1 MNPIDFQNTKLKC
14 ILKNKKF
21 ISVSDSLTGK
31 SLKFKLEN
39 IFIPFGAELYND
51 KYVVNLE
58 FEKTNNIHNNYISVI
73 QSLEKNIINNN
84 FETEI
89 NVNSN
94 IINKNFF
101 TSIKDSKLGN
111 ILRTHLTK
119 TTEIFILRENGTKYD
134 LDKENLKGSTV
145 NIEIKL
151 KGIWI
156 VNESYGFYWDINSIH
171 VTKFN

>member
-1 MNPIDFQNTKLKC
+1 MDSLEIQNTKLKC

-21 ISVSDSLTGK
+21 ISIFDNLTGK
-31 SLKFKLEN
+31 ALKFKLEN

-51 KYVVNLE
+51 NYIVNLE
-58 FEKTNNIHNNYISVI
+58 FEKVNNLHNNYISVI

-89 NVNSN
+89 NVNGS
-94 IINKNFF
+94 IINKKFF
-101 TSIKDSKLGN
+101 TSIKDSKLGH

-119 TTEIFILRENGTKYD
+119 TTEIFILKKNNTKFY
-134 LDKENLKGSTV
+134 LDKENLKGVSG
-145 NIEIKL
+145 NIEIGL
-151 KGIWI
+151 KGMWI
-156 VNESYGFYWDINSIH
+156 NDESYGFYWNINSIQ

>member
-1 MNPIDFQNTKLKC
+1 MNPIEFQNTRLKC

-21 ISVSDSLTGK
+21 ISIFDNLTGK
-31 SLKFKLEN
+31 ALKFKLEN

-58 FEKTNNIHNNYISVI
+58 FEKTNNTHNNYISVI
-73 QSLEKNIINNN
+73 QSLEKNIMNNN

-89 NVNSN
+89 NVNGS
-94 IINKNFF
+94 IINKKFF
-101 TSIKDSKLGN
+101 TSIKDSKLGY

-119 TTEIFILRENGTKYD
+119 TTEIFILKKNDTKFD
-134 LDKENLKGSTV
+134 LDKENLKGV
-145 NIEIKL
+145 NANIEIGL
-151 KGIWI
+151 KGMWI
-156 VNESYGFYWDINSIH
+156 NDESYGFYWNINSIQ